1 MRVAPTDKRK
11 STSSRLHM
19 QAKLTNL
26 VYTVAMQH
34 LFDTLFVKIMQR
46 WGMTLLRWSLG
57 LVFLWFG
64 LLKVFGAS
72 PVVPMVT
79 ETYGFVPMAMPTFI
93 VILGLLEV
101 VIGLGL
107 LFKIALRATI
117 ALLWIQ
123 MAGVFT
129 AVFLAPELFYAANPF
144 FLTMD
149 GEFVAKNIV
158 IIAASLAIGG
168 EELKY

>member
-1 MRVAPTDKRK
+1 
-11 STSSRLHM
+11 M
-19 QAKLTNL
+19 QRF
-26 VYTVAMQH
+26 
-34 LFDTLFVKIMQR
+34 FDTLFVRVMQR

-57 LVFLWFG
+57 IVFLWFG

-72 PVVPMVT
+72 PVLPMLT
-79 ETYGFVPMAMPTFI
+79 ETYGFVPMEMSNFVI
-93 VILGLLEV
+93 ILGLLET

-117 ALLWIQ
+117 ALLWLQ
-123 MAGVFT
+123 MVGVFA
-129 AVFLAPELFYAANPF
+129 AVFLAPEVFYAANPF
-144 FLTMD
+144 FLTLD

-168 EELKY
+168 HELKY